1 MLLKWIDENCIIEI
15 AEEKL
20 KLQMPTYTNHSEF
33 DAKIESLILSFRDKH
48 IMISEDWGI
57 GNFFNDKVRVIS
69 TESLFYIVNK
79 EIAQNI

>member
-33 DAKIESLILSFRDKH
+33 DAKIESLILSF
-48 IMISEDWGI
+48 ILSNIS
-57 GNFFNDKVRVIS
+57 
-69 TESLFYIVNK
+69 
-79 EIAQNI
+79 